1 MPWGPRGTEDFGS
14 WAARRQGVL
23 APHLDTHDAGSPRV
37 GWDSFGPTS
46 KWKRVLQTRSQS
58 LPRPP
63 FFPFF
68 LYPVISAVLVQDLGK
83 SQALLVVGI
92 GPVCWK
98 VTVGLGVCSQTPTL
112 LPLPHLDF
120 RFVIW
125 RMVEV
130 TPTVIRVPC
139 EWHGN
144 SRIRQSPI
152 GS

>member
-98 VTVGLGVCSQTPTL
+98 VTVGLGVCLQPDPNPPPSSSPGLPFCHLENGGSHTNSHQSTL
-112 LPLPHLDF
+112 
-120 RFVIW
+120 
-125 RMVEV
+125 
-130 TPTVIRVPC
+130 
-139 EWHGN
+139 
-144 SRIRQSPI
+144 
-152 GS
+152 